1 MRSYTMSNKI
11 YYPKEYSKL
20 SALGSEISKTT
31 LCLIS
36 GNMGIGKSY
45 LIQQF
50 LNGYSGKK
58 IYLKESPNNVDVYY
72 SIKRAVDDNNT
83 DSIRD
88 LTQDILYTASIT
100 KDFVALCQANPKC
113 ALWIDDIST
122 FNSKAL
128 KQIHEILKILLLL
141 NSELKILILIECSKD
156 RLSEENSAV
165 FYDIRS
171 LIEQVNII
179 ELQRP
184 DMEVF
189 THYFKTLF
197 KQPIAISHPMI
208 QHICK
213 SAFFNFLYIKRYVE
227 YLKDNQIIYQENNF
241 WYCSDIDH
249 SISCPLLEQTIRE
262 RYNKLDNRQQ
272 DVIQKASITGM
283 EINIEL
289 LKRPL
294 SILNPRR
301 KLDVIERISN
311 LVESQRGIYSFETD
325 DVYFHVKNTIDEA
338 TWRELHKL
346 IAEYLQSDISREF
359 SQEAIYDIRRK
370 SYEISLHYEFSGK
383 YEEAFHFLLIC
394 ISYSKELKDFDAVI
408 KCCQKAF
415 LLLEVCKVNQYYRL
429 FLYWN
434 QAVAF
439 ENLSKFELAVNDYE
453 ISIKLNK
460 KLQMYDY
467 IALEYHYG
475 YCQRRA
481 GHTDKAYQQLD
492 KLRKKLLDSD
502 DEKNQQL
509 LVKTL
514 VVLIGILDQIGNTEL
529 KERYFNQSL
538 TLSQHFVDKD
548 IYYELLTKSSLYYSS
563 EIANPFM
570 LEAFN
575 YFDENNKRFDTAKA
589 AYNLGMNEIYNY
601 KLDNASQHITYA
613 YEIFSFYGGNNICY
627 PTCAMGI
634 LAAIDKN
641 YCLAIQHFTNV
652 VQFATNNFAK
662 ITANINLCHCYRK
675 LQNYNM
681 ANAKLK
687 IAGTLL
693 KEDATDK
700 MVLTRNYLFAKAM
713 MLYEVPAPDLV
724 ASYLLIKEAFQTE
737 TDLGYSTYNIYLAK
751 WIMKLSKCIGEKNI
765 SPQIITLSKK
775 KLTTYKQFCYDDK
788 VMWGN
793 FMFW

>member
-1 MRSYTMSNKI
+1 MGNDIT
-11 YYPKEYSKL
+11 
-20 SALGSEISKTT
+20 KTT

-50 LNGYSGKK
+50 LNDYPEKK

-72 SIKRAVDDNNT
+72 SIKRAVDDSNM
-83 DSIRD
+83 DKIRD
-88 LTQDILYTASIT
+88 LKQDILYTASIT
-100 KDFVALCQANPKC
+100 KDFVTLCQSNPKC
-113 ALWIDDIST
+113 VLWVDDIST

-156 RLSEENSAV
+156 QLHEENTAI

-171 LIEQVNII
+171 LIEQANII

-184 DMEVF
+184 DTEVF
-189 THYFKTLF
+189 TSYFKALF
-197 KQPIAISHPMI
+197 KQPIAISYPMI

-227 YLKDNQIIYQENNF
+227 YLKDNQIIYQENNI

-262 RYNKLDNRQQ
+262 RYNKLDNNQQ

-301 KLDVIERISN
+301 KLDIIEKISN

-325 DVYFHVKNTIDEA
+325 DVYFHVKSTIDET
-338 TWRELHKL
+338 TWQELHKL
-346 IAEYLQSDISREF
+346 IAEYLQNDTSREF
-359 SQEAIYDIRRK
+359 YQETIYDTRRK

-383 YEEAFHFLLIC
+383 YEEAFRFLLIC
-394 ISYSKELKDFDAVI
+394 ISYSKELNDFDAVI

-415 LLLEVCKVNQYYRL
+415 LLLEVCQVNQYYKL
-429 FLYWN
+429 FLFWN

-439 ENLSKFELAVNDYE
+439 ENLSKFELAVNNYE
-453 ISIKLNK
+453 ISIKLNER
-460 KLQMYDY
+460 LQMYDC
-467 IALEYHYG
+467 ISLEYHYG

-481 GHTDKAYQQLD
+481 GYTDKAYRQLD
-492 KLRKKLLDSD
+492 ALRKKLLDSD
-502 DEKNQQL
+502 DEKSQRL

-514 VVLIGILDQIGNTEL
+514 TVLIGILDQIGNVEL
-529 KERYFNQSL
+529 KEKYYNKSL
-538 TLSQHFVDKD
+538 TLSQYFADKD

-601 KLDNASQHITYA
+601 ELENASQHITYA
-613 YEIFSFYGGNNICY
+613 YEIFSSYGGNNICY

-652 VQFATNNFAK
+652 VRFATNNFAK

-681 ANAKLK
+681 ANVKLK
-687 IAGTLL
+687 MASALL
-693 KEDATDK
+693 KEGATDK

-713 MLYEVPAPDLV
+713 MLYEVPAPDLTT
-724 ASYLLIKEAFQTE
+724 SYLLIKEAFQTE
-737 TDLGYSTYNIYLAK
+737 VDLGYSTYKNYLAK
-751 WIMKLSKCIGEKNI
+751 WIVKLSKRIGENNI

-775 KLTTYKQFCYDDK
+775 ELTTYKQFCYDNK

>member
-1 MRSYTMSNKI
+1 MSSKI
-11 YYPKEYSKL
+11 YYPDEYKKL
-20 SALGSEISKTT
+20 SALGNSISQTT
-31 LCLIS
+31 LCLVS

-50 LNGYSGKK
+50 LDGYSGKK
-58 IYLKESPNNVDVYY
+58 IYLKESPHNVDVYY

-83 DSIRD
+83 DINRD

-100 KDFVALCQANPKC
+100 RDFVALCQANPKSV
-113 ALWIDDIST
+113 LWIDDISI

-141 NSELKILILIECSKD
+141 NPELKILILIECSKD
-156 RLSEENSAV
+156 RLSEVNSAV

-184 DMEVF
+184 NMEIF

-197 KQPIAISHPMI
+197 KEPIAISHPMI
-208 QHICK
+208 HHICK
-213 SAFFNFLYIKRYVE
+213 SAFFSFLYIKRYVE
-227 YLKDNQIIYQENNF
+227 YLKDNRIIYQENNI
-241 WYCSDIDH
+241 WYCTDIDH

-272 DVIQKASITGM
+272 DLMQKASVTGM

-294 SILNPRR
+294 SILNPCR
-301 KLDVIERISN
+301 KLDIIEKISN
-311 LVESQRGIYSFETD
+311 LIESKRGIYSFETD
-325 DVYFHVKNTIDEA
+325 DVYFHVKSTIDES

-346 IAEYLQSDISREF
+346 IADYLHNEMSSEIF
-359 SQEAIYDIRRK
+359 QEAIYDTRRK
-370 SYEISLHYEFSGK
+370 SYEISLHYEFCGK
-383 YEEAFHFLLIC
+383 YEEAFQFMLIC
-394 ISYSKELKDFDAVI
+394 VSYSKELKDFDAVI

-415 LLLEVCKVNQYYRL
+415 QLLEICPVNQYYRL

-434 QAVAF
+434 QALAF
-439 ENLSKFELAVNDYE
+439 ENLSKFEHAVNDYE
-453 ISIKLNK
+453 IAIKLNQQ
-460 KLQMYDY
+460 LQMYDPV
-467 IALEYHYG
+467 ALEYHYG

-492 KLRKKLLDSD
+492 RLRKKLLNSD
-502 DEKNQQL
+502 DEKKQQL
-509 LVKTL
+509 LVKVL
-514 VVLIGILDQIGNTEL
+514 VVLIGILDQIGNIQL

-538 TLSQHFVDKD
+538 TLSQHFTDKD

-563 EIANPFM
+563 EIAKPFM
-570 LEAFN
+570 LEAFT
-575 YFDENNKRFDTAKA
+575 YFDEKNKRFDTAKA

-601 KLDNASQHITYA
+601 ELNNASQHITYA
-613 YEIFSFYGGNNICY
+613 YEIFSSYGGNNICY

-634 LAAIDKN
+634 LAALNKN
-641 YCLAIQHFTNV
+641 YDLAIQHFTRV
-652 VQFATNNFAK
+652 VQFATNSFAK

-675 LQNYNM
+675 LKNFNM
-681 ANAKLK
+681 ANSRLEMAD
-687 IAGTLL
+687 TLL
-693 KEDATDK
+693 KEDAADK
-700 MVLTRNYLFAKAM
+700 KALIRNYLFAKAM
-713 MLYEVPAPDLV
+713 MVYDAPVPDLAV
-724 ASYLLIKEAFQTE
+724 SYSLIEKAFQTE
-737 TDLGYSTYNIYLAK
+737 VDLGYSTYNIYLAK
-751 WIMKLSKCIGEKNI
+751 WIVKLSKCVGEKNI
-765 SPQIITLSKK
+765 SPQIIASSKK
-775 KLTTYKQFCYDDK
+775 ELTAYKQFCYDNK

>member
-20 SALGSEISKTT
+20 STLGSEISKTT

-83 DSIRD
+83 DAIRD

-100 KDFVALCQANPKC
+100 KDFVALCQVNPKC

-141 NSELKILILIECSKD
+141 NPELKILILIECSKD

-227 YLKDNQIIYQENNF
+227 YLKDNQIIYQENNI

-262 RYNKLDNRQQ
+262 RYNKLNNRQQ
-272 DVIQKASITGM
+272 DVIQKASVTGM

-346 IAEYLQSDISREF
+346 IAEYLHNEISREF
-359 SQEAIYDIRRK
+359 FQETIYDTRRK

-415 LLLEVCKVNQYYRL
+415 LLLEVCQVNQNYKL

-434 QAVAF
+434 QALAF
-439 ENLSKFELAVNDYE
+439 ENLSKFEFAVNDYE
-453 ISIKLNK
+453 NSIKLNI
-460 KLQMYDY
+460 KLQMYDH

-538 TLSQHFVDKD
+538 TLSQHFIDKD

-575 YFDENNKRFDTAKA
+575 YFDKKNKRFDTAKA

-601 KLDNASQHITYA
+601 ELDKASQHITYA
-613 YEIFSFYGGNNICY
+613 YEIFSSYGGNNICY

-634 LAAIDKN
+634 LAAINKN

-693 KEDATDK
+693 KEGATDK

-713 MLYEVPAPDLV
+713 MLYEVPALDIA

-737 TDLGYSTYNIYLAK
+737 IDLGYSTYNIYLAK

-765 SPQIITLSKK
+765 SPQIITLSKME
-775 KLTTYKQFCYDDK
+775 LTTYKQFCYDNK

>member
-1 MRSYTMSNKI
+1 MRNKI

-20 SALGSEISKTT
+20 STLGSQLSKTT

-36 GNMGIGKSY
+36 GNMGSGKSY

-58 IYLKESPNNVDVYY
+58 IYLKESPNNVDAYY

-83 DSIRD
+83 DAIRD

-100 KDFVALCQANPKC
+100 KDFVVQCQANPKC

-122 FNSKAL
+122 FNNKAL

-141 NSELKILILIECSKD
+141 KPELKILILIECSKE

-179 ELQRP
+179 ELRRP
-184 DMEVF
+184 DMKVF

-227 YLKDNQIIYQENNF
+227 YLKDNQIIYQEDNI

-272 DVIQKASITGM
+272 DVIQKASVTGM

-311 LVESQRGIYSFETD
+311 LVECQRDIYSFETD

-346 IAEYLQSDISREF
+346 IAEYLHSEMSREF
-359 SQEAIYDIRRK
+359 FQETIYDIRRK

-415 LLLEVCKVNQYYRL
+415 LLLEVCQVNQNYKL

-434 QAVAF
+434 QALAF
-439 ENLSKFELAVNDYE
+439 ENLSKFEFAVNDYE
-453 ISIKLNK
+453 NLIKLNI
-460 KLQMYDY
+460 KLQMYDH

-538 TLSQHFVDKD
+538 TLSQHFIDKD

-575 YFDENNKRFDTAKA
+575 YFDEKNKRFDTAKA

-601 KLDNASQHITYA
+601 ELDKASQHITYA
-613 YEIFSFYGGNNICY
+613 YEIFSSYGGNNICY

-634 LAAIDKN
+634 LAAINKN

-693 KEDATDK
+693 KEDGNDK

-713 MLYEVPAPDLV
+713 MFYEIPASDLT

-737 TDLGYSTYNIYLAK
+737 ADLGYSTYNIYLAK

-765 SPQIITLSKK
+765 SPQIIALSKK
-775 KLTTYKQFCYDDK
+775 ELTTYKQLCYDDK